1 MFAVCLYVFWRFE
14 LSVGLFLGF
23 WWWLGTAT
31 PLWLG
36 GLGLGTDAVF
46 WVLCFVLKLWLT
58 HLLSLYFGCLV
69 GLMVRNGYCPW
80 SLYCI
85 RTDTILGLCIVSEQI
100 PSLVFLAYC
109 WPCYHSCVNPICPSL
124 VTHSVA
130 LCCLQLHL
138 LFLFQHK
145 LSAVLL
151 LLCFSLS
158 TMLVASCYCL
168 GKIDYLMLITW
179 VKQLLVFSCLKH
191 NSIYSFFG
199 LKSGRFRCIVGLKT
213 VGLIHC
219 LLLEKNDANPD
230 FPLHTSFCEPTT
242 KVIVICNR
250 RIWPMTELLSSE
262 ALAITWF
269 LPKRLMM
276 MFWPKKN
283 LW

>member
-1 MFAVCLYVFWRFE
+1 MDIA
-14 LSVGLFLGF
+14 
-23 WWWLGTAT
+23 
-31 PLWLG
+31 
-36 GLGLGTDAVF
+36 
-46 WVLCFVLKLWLT
+46 
-58 HLLSLYFGCLV
+58 
-69 GLMVRNGYCPW
+69 
-80 SLYCI
+80 
-85 RTDTILGLCIVSEQI
+85 LGLCIVSEQI

-145 LSAVLL
+145 LSAVIL

-276 MFWPKKN
+276 MFWPKKQSLIISRILKFN
-283 LW
+283 YVLQILTRACFFVSCDEWKSDQKIGRLDKKMVEDEEEASMNATLKFL